1 MSQYKGERSSSW
13 VMNYLLPH
21 CVVVG
26 IVVVMIV
33 VVTYLVVGEVRED
46 KVEPQLQTWA
56 CNETRFAVI
65 QFRIFRATYLR
76 GVERNKSKGGVTGQ

>member
-1 MSQYKGERSSSW
+1 MT
-13 VMNYLLPH
+13 H
-21 CVVVG
+21 
-26 IVVVMIV
+26 
-33 VVTYLVVGEVRED
+33 LVVGEVRED

-65 QFRIFRATYLR
+65 QFKMFSATYLR

>member
-1 MSQYKGERSSSW
+1 
-13 VMNYLLPH
+13 
-21 CVVVG
+21 
-26 IVVVMIV
+26 MIH
-33 VVTYLVVGEVRED
+33 LVVGEVRED

-65 QFRIFRATYLR
+65 QFRMFRATYLR